1 MIPVIFVKINLVT
14 RLPAGAT
21 SIHDDTRRIRT
32 IMIGE
37 EGKRRI

>member
-14 RLPAGAT
+14 RLSVRAT
-21 SIHDDTRRIRT
+21 PIQDDTRRIRT